1 MSCRLVLAFALALAW
16 GGTAAAQGDLSQPN
30 PGPAGGSLPPNP
42 GGTVTPRSFQ
52 PNPATGS
59 ENLPT
64 IPVGSTAR
72 SRRVASMSAT
82 ETPMIAP
89 WIVGFG
95 AVAGTAI
102 ALYNNGDGGNSPS
115 TSTSTST
122 ATATTP

>member
-1 MSCRLVLAFALALAW
+1 MSCCRVLAFALALAL
-16 GGTAAAQGDLSQPN
+16 GGTAVAQGDLGQPN
-30 PGPAGGSLPPNP
+30 PGVTGRLPPNP
-42 GGTVTPRSFQ
+42 GATVTPRSFQ
-52 PNPATGS
+52 ANPATG
-59 ENLPT
+59 ETLPT

-72 SRRVASMSAT
+72 SRRLATLSGT

-102 ALYNNGDGGNSPS
+102 ALYNNGDGGNNS